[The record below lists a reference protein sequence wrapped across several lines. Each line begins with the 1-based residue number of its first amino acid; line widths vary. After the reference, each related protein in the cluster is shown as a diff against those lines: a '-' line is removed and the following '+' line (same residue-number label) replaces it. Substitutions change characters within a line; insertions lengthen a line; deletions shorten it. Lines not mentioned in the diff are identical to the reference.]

1 MPDLIELLLV
11 MCGERRTQLLEILES
26 SDAHVLT
33 VSSCREARRV
43 LKTHPTI
50 EVVIADL
57 SHPDGNW
64 CDILKCLVDSGISAS
79 IVVSAPY
86 ADDRLWSEVLW
97 RGAYDLLVEPHESF
111 EVRRIVEGAAR
122 AAGTSRVSSK
132 GSAVTSA
139 RAS

>member
-86 ADDRLWSEVLW
+86 ADARLWSEVLW
-97 RGAYDLLVEPHESF
+97 RGAYDLLIEPYEATEVSRIIES
-111 EVRRIVEGAAR
+111 AAR
-122 AAGTSRVSSK
+122 ASSHRRLTAQAG
-132 GSAVTSA
+132 
-139 RAS
+139 